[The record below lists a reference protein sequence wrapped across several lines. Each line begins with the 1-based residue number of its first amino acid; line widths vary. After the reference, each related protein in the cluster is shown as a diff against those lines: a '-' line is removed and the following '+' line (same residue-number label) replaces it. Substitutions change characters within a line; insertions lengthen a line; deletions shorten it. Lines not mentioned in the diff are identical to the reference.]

1 MHWRRKWQTIL
12 VFLPGEFQ
20 GQGSLVGYRPRGR
33 TELDTI
39 EVTAATA
46 LITELLSGLVDNLM
60 YVYHM
65 GSFNVSSTHFFFFNI
80 NLFILIGG

>member
-1 MHWRRKWQTIL
+1 MHWRRKWQTTL

-20 GQGSLVGYRPRGR
+20 GQGSLVGCRLRGH

-39 EVTAATA
+39 EATAATA

-65 GSFNVSSTHFFFFNI
+65 RSFNVSSTRFFFFNI